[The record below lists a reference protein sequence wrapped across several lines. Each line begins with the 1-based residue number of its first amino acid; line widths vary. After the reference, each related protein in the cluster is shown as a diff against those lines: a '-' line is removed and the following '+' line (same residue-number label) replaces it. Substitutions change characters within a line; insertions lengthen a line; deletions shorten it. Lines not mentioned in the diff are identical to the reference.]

1 MSTVLSLIR
10 ATDFPKI
17 ARRYFAMNFFDGLLT
32 MLGFVAGY
40 YLAGGRNPA
49 LIVSAGLAASAAMG
63 VSGFTG
69 ALLTEYAERQREIE
83 ELEKA
88 MLRDLSSTLLSHAQ
102 KTAAIIAALIDASA
116 PALGA
121 LLVASPV
128 TASAIGL
135 LDFHLAVATS
145 IALGFTA
152 LLMLGFFLSRIAGG
166 APLRYGL
173 AMVVS
178 GAAVLLTALLLGGT

>member
-1 MSTVLSLIR
+1 MRSEQGLLSKLSTVLSLIR

-88 MLRDLSSTLLSHAQ
+88 MLRDLSSTLLSHA
-102 KTAAIIAALIDASA
+102 
-116 PALGA
+116 
-121 LLVASPV
+121 
-128 TASAIGL
+128 
-135 LDFHLAVATS
+135 
-145 IALGFTA
+145 
-152 LLMLGFFLSRIAGG
+152 
-166 APLRYGL
+166 
-173 AMVVS
+173 
-178 GAAVLLTALLLGGT
+178 